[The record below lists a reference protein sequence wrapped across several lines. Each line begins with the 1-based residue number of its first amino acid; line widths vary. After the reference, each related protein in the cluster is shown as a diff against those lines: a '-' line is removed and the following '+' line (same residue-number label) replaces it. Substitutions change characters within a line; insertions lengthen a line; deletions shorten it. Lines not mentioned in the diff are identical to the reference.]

1 MHYGEKRTRDGGER
15 RKANGLFASH
25 SLMGWPAGLRAL
37 AGKRAKWA
45 MLSWHIGEA
54 NVQVGIFEVARNDV
68 EVFKRKPL
76 INYQRRGRLA
86 FLWKVTERIRFLL
99 RFQFCCFSSKVSSR
113 RRDVSSGEKANGL
126 VFFVFLVFSH
136 QNAVKNPNQTHLK

>member
-1 MHYGEKRTRDGGER
+1 
-15 RKANGLFASH
+15 
-25 SLMGWPAGLRAL
+25 
-37 AGKRAKWA
+37 

-86 FLWKVTERIRFLL
+86 FL
-99 RFQFCCFSSKVSSR
+99 
-113 RRDVSSGEKANGL
+113 
-126 VFFVFLVFSH
+126 
-136 QNAVKNPNQTHLK
+136 